1 MLAQLATL
9 KTRLGLSDTTDD
21 ALLTSW
27 LQWASTWFEQETN
40 RQFARTEG
48 ELYEFGADRVE
59 ISVPRYPIEAVIA
72 FDLYDPSPGIWRPQ
86 SGVAYTPL
94 LSAGVISLEGPIGGS
109 RERAR
114 VLYTGGYVLP
124 GATVEDGQTALPTAI
139 EQACIEQVAF
149 WYQQRH
155 RLGMTSVSGA
165 GGSSATQPDLDLLP
179 SVRATLQPYRRLAS
193 F

>member
-9 KTRLGLSDTTDD
+9 KARLGLSDTTDD
-21 ALLTSW
+21 TLLTSW
-27 LQWASTWFEQETN
+27 IQWASTWFETETN
-40 RQFARTEG
+40 RQFSRVEG

-59 ISVPRYPIEAVIA
+59 IVVPRYPIEAIIA
-72 FDLYDPSPGIWRPQ
+72 FDLYDPNPGIWRPQ
-86 SGVAYTPL
+86 SGVAYIPL
-94 LSAGVISLEGPIGGS
+94 LSAGVICLEAPIGGS
-109 RERAR
+109 RGRAR
-114 VLYTGGYVLP
+114 VLYTGGYVMP
-124 GATVEDGQTALPTAI
+124 GTTAEDGQTALPTAI

-165 GGSSATQPDLDLLP
+165 GGSSTTQPDLDLLP
-179 SVRATLQPYRRLAS
+179 SVRSTLKPFRRLAS